1 LAVKSGGTN
10 NINATKMKG
19 IKVPVLSL
27 ADQKKFITKIEA
39 LEKQIADAQEVIDGA
54 AARKQAILQK
64 YL

>member
-1 LAVKSGGTN
+1 
-10 NINATKMKG
+10 
-19 IKVPVLSL
+19 VLSL